1 MRNTP
6 KMLGLGTV
14 TLISLVVGTSLLV
27 PAAPVRSEVLKVGE
41 RTQPAAPLVTVRPH
55 TLAGRPAATLFVR
68 NLPIFSFLGQ
78 KSGVAVGTKVANGRV
93 EGDPLVPAT
102 QLAARLNRLS
112 QQRWDAKDLQV
123 VRDDRQHLWLQ
134 YKNERLLRFDDTL
147 TFDGLT
153 KDQVQNALQ
162 MTNRLRLRLGNAPP
176 LTAMTPP
183 AGAPAQ
189 PSLAQRVLTVAVGSV
204 RSVRSVLQGWASW
217 YGPGFQG
224 RRTASGEPFNPQA
237 LTAAHRTLPFGTQ
250 VRVTNLRNGQAV
262 VVRIND
268 RGPHIPG
275 REIDISTGAAQAV
288 GLIQMGTA
296 PVRLEVLGP

>member
-1 MRNTP
+1 MRNT
-6 KMLGLGTV
+6 LRIIGVGAAN
-14 TLISLVVGTSLLV
+14 LISLVVGAVVVV
-27 PAAPVRSEVLKVGE
+27 PARPVRAEVLKVGE
-41 RTQPAAPLVTVRPH
+41 RAQAPAPLVMVRPH
-55 TLAGRPAATLFVR
+55 SLEDRPAATLFVR
-68 NLPIFSFLGQ
+68 DLPILTFLGRS
-78 KSGVAVGTKVANGRV
+78 SGLTTGSKMANVQV
-93 EGDPLVPAT
+93 EGDPLIPAT
-102 QLAARLNRLS
+102 QLAARLNYLT

-123 VRDDRQHLWLQ
+123 VQTASQELWLQ
-134 YKNERLLRFDDTL
+134 YKNERLLRFDTTV
-147 TFDGLT
+147 TFDGAT
-153 KDQVQNALQ
+153 KDPVQNALQ

-176 LTAMTPP
+176 LTAVTP
-183 AGAPAQ
+183 AAVS
-189 PSLAQRVLTVAVGSV
+189 PSLAQRVVTAAVG
-204 RSVRSVLQGWASW
+204 SVRSVLQGWASW

-224 RRTASGEPFNPQA
+224 RRTASGEPFNPQG

-275 REIDISTGAAQAV
+275 REIDISTGAAQAL

>member
-1 MRNTP
+1 MRNT
-6 KMLGLGTV
+6 LRIIGVGAAN
-14 TLISLVVGTSLLV
+14 LISLVVGTSVLV
-27 PAAPVRSEVLKVGE
+27 PARPVRAEVLKVGE
-41 RTQPAAPLVTVRPH
+41 RAQAPAPLVLVRPH
-55 TLAGRPAATLFVR
+55 RLEGQPAATLFIR
-68 NLPIFSFLGQ
+68 DLPMLTFLGRS
-78 KSGVAVGTKVANGRV
+78 SGVTTGSKMANVQV

-102 QLAARLNRLS
+102 QFAARLNRLT

-123 VRDDRQHLWLQ
+123 VQTASQELWLQ
-134 YKNERLLRFDDTL
+134 YKNERLLRFDNTV
-147 TFDGLT
+147 TFDGAT
-153 KDQVQNALQ
+153 KDPVQNALQ

-176 LTAMTPP
+176 LTAVTPGTVP
-183 AGAPAQ
+183 
-189 PSLAQRVLTVAVGSV
+189 PSLAQRVVTAAVG
-204 RSVRSVLQGWASW
+204 SVRSVLQGWASW

-224 RRTASGEPFNPQA
+224 QRTASGEPFNPQG

-275 REIDISTGAAQAV
+275 REIDISTGAAQAL